1 MDEQDSIIVESYSDV
16 CAQEWDEFVRK
27 SRNGTFLFERPY
39 MDYHK
44 DRFTDCSLVFRQRK
58 NGRIICLLPASVSGE
73 TVVSHGGLTYGGFIM
88 PPDGLDGGKL
98 LSVMA
103 AAVDFYRGKG
113 LKKLRYKMI
122 PYIYH
127 RYPSDEDYYAL
138 FRASA
143 GLVET
148 NLSSVIELDNAYR
161 FDERSR
167 RNMSKAMKA
176 GVVVKESEDFGGYWH
191 ILEEV
196 LMSRHSV
203 KPVHSLA
210 EIQLLKAR
218 FPENIRLFTATDSSG
233 EIIAGSLLYYT
244 PTCVHAQYIA
254 ASESGRKTG
263 ALSLLFH
270 HIITEECG
278 GAKYFDFG
286 TCNEDHGLYLN
297 EGLLLQKN
305 GFGGRGIVYNIF
317 EIDLTA

>member
-1 MDEQDSIIVESYSDV
+1 MDEQDSIIVEAYRDSH
-16 CAQEWDEFVRK
+16 AQEWDAFVK
-27 SRNGTFLFERPY
+27 ASRNGTFLFERPY

-98 LSVMA
+98 LKVMT
-103 AAVDFYRGKG
+103 AAVEFYRSIGMRT
-113 LKKLRYKMI
+113 LRYKMI
-122 PYIYH
+122 PHIYH

-138 FRASA
+138 FRFSA
-143 GLVET
+143 RLVET
-148 NLSSVIELDNAYR
+148 NLSSAIELDNAYR

-176 GVVVKESEDFGGYWH
+176 GVVVKESDDLSGYWH

-203 KPVHSLA
+203 KPVHNLD
-210 EIQLLKAR
+210 EIRLLKSR
-218 FPENIRLFTATDSSG
+218 FPENIRLFTATDCEG
-233 EIIAGSLLYYT
+233 EIIAGSLLYCT

-254 ASESGRKTG
+254 ASESGRRTG

-270 HIITEECG
+270 HIITQECG

-286 TCNEDHGLYLN
+286 ICNEDHGLYLN

-305 GFGGRGIVYNIF
+305 GFGGRGIVYNVF
-317 EIDLTA
+317 EIDL